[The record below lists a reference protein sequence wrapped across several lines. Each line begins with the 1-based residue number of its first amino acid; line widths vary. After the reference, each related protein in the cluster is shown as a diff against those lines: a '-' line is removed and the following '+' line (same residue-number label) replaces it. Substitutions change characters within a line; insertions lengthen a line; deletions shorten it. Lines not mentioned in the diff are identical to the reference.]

1 MTKKIEFTE
10 RTPNLINK
18 RADDVCIPVYKGR
31 NGVAQIKGIEV
42 MTTSINA
49 VMLSPMNKQGV
60 TDSCFIEIPFEHL
73 SDVIDAMR
81 EAQKSN
87 PSGVVLR

>member
-1 MTKKIEFTE
+1 MIKKIPFTP
-10 RTPNLINK
+10 RSKDKCDPS
-18 RADDVCIPVYKGR
+18 YKGR
-31 NGVAQIKGIEV
+31 NGAATNRGVEV

-81 EAQKSN
+81 EAQRSQ